1 MSCVITC
8 LVLLLSK
15 DSFSYYKT
23 VDCARI
29 LDIHQELD
37 NLLPGKDTKAFL
49 SCIVNLLSTILAMQ
63 NYQSLFGF
71 YSLRFQGRVVRH

>member
-1 MSCVITC
+1 MKKVIVLRNMENVAYIYLGEIYLIDSVITC
-8 LVLLLSK
+8 LVLLQSK

-29 LDIHQELD
+29 LDIQRELD

-49 SCIVNLLSTILAMQ
+49 I
-63 NYQSLFGF
+63 
-71 YSLRFQGRVVRH
+71 